1 MNIQRFFD
9 DGTAT
14 RLAESA
20 NLLARYRYQ
29 IWRYGDSIGFE
40 GVGCKN
46 SIVTQ
51 RRVRIRE

>member
-1 MNIQRFFD
+1 VNIQRFFD

-14 RLAESA
+14 RLAEAA

-40 GVGCKN
+40 RLLRGSQPTGEE
-46 SIVTQ
+46 IAAT
-51 RRVRIRE
+51 